1 MLTIGK
7 GCSGPMKTAFV
18 WLTIYGWHV
27 VPILKDDRSSFIIFS
42 SNENFMKCS
51 FITFYANKWNL
62 KNTVIRPEHLLL
74 SIFSVYQNLW
84 RGDHCFICDIIKSK
98 NTQIPVFFHI
108 ICLGN
113 FTFHETL
120 RNKRLIYSYQEKNT
134 IKKYEFTYKKVQH
147 RQFLIHILSNENVLL
162 FFRINF

>member
-27 VPILKDDRSSFIIFS
+27 VPILKDDRGSFIIFS
-42 SNENFMKCS
+42 SNENFMKCW
-51 FITFYANKWNL
+51 FITFYANKWNK
-62 KNTVIRPEHLLL
+62 KNTVIRPEHFLL

-98 NTQIPVFFHI
+98 NTKIPVFFHI

-113 FTFHETL
+113 LTFHETL
-120 RNKRLIYSYQEKNT
+120 RNKRLIHSYQEKNT
-134 IKKYEFTYKKVQH
+134 IKNTNLHIKKYKTGSFLFT
-147 RQFLIHILSNENVLL
+147 F
-162 FFRINF
+162 